1 MRNVPIALLVFALTC
16 ASLDA
21 QAADTGLYLGAGV
34 GAYTLDIDDT
44 DFDDNSTVAQ
54 AIVGFQLGN
63 FLAVEGSY
71 QKLFDVEDDVLG
83 SEVELDADAWS
94 LALRPMIPVTP
105 LVDVY
110 GKVGYA
116 WYEVEAQ
123 TEIFGFSFSEDDSD
137 SAFTWGAGV
146 DVNLGKLSIR
156 GEVSRIEID
165 DTDLNLVSAALLY
178 HF

>member
-1 MRNVPIALLVFALTC
+1 MRNVPGVLTVLVLTWLPC
-16 ASLDA
+16 NVA
-21 QAADTGLYLGAGV
+21 AADTGLYLGAGV

-54 AIVGFQLGN
+54 AIVGYQLGS

-71 QKLFDVEDDVLG
+71 QKLFDTEDDVLG
-83 SEVELDADAWS
+83 SEIELDADAWT
-94 LALRPMIPVTP
+94 LALRPMLPVTP
-105 LVDVY
+105 LIDVY

-123 TEIFGFSFSEDDSD
+123 TEILGFAFSEDDSD

-146 DVNLGKLSIR
+146 DVNLGSLSLR
-156 GEVSRIEID
+156 GEVSRIEVD
-165 DTDLNLVSAALLY
+165 DAELNLVTAALL
-178 HF
+178 FRF